1 MTPSAQES
9 QQHNVVPLPHHSP
22 PVDLRRMTSNSTL
35 LTPSHRE
42 RRLSSHPSQLLQTA
56 NARLG
61 SRSPSSIPSSPTSAH
76 SSSSA
81 IFERDIE
88 PVGPPSPPSSH
99 PLNPHRIPRSK
110 GTEQLEQSVPSVLDS
125 AASVLASSSPMEEDH
140 ISVVTPARDR
150 GREVRSGF
158 ASPIGSLRS
167 RSPSPTTGRSPA
179 RHRSSLLL
187 SVPGSSSPSA
197 PIPLPL
203 LSSSPTKEPFG
214 RLAIQT
220 SPLMTPPSAGA
231 VGAVK
236 KMGKSSPSI
245 ATPSSAYYS
254 TMSSAESSPSAT
266 IEQLPPVTASP
277 MQPLSQLQPI
287 HQFQPQPTPSAPH
300 PISSSSTYT
309 GSPYTH
315 PLNISHPPSP
325 THGASKRLSFM
336 SYSDLLAS
344 TPASTVPLSSF
355 TTCAS
360 SEPPPHIPGVTGF
373 GNVPSSGAGSIHG
386 RDRDSIALLDDVGG
400 EWEREGL
407 GKGLEERLEALM
419 IVPGRA

>member
-1 MTPSAQES
+1 MALP
-9 QQHNVVPLPHHSP
+9 PHHSP
-22 PVDLRRMTSNSTL
+22 PVDLRRMTSHSTL

-42 RRLSSHPSQLLQTA
+42 HRLSSHTSQLLQTSS
-56 NARLG
+56 ARLG

-88 PVGPPSPPSSH
+88 PIGPPSPPSSH
-99 PLNPHRIPRSK
+99 PPNPHRIPRSK

-125 AASVLASSSPMEEDH
+125 AASILTSSSPMEEDH
-140 ISVVTPARDR
+140 IAVVTPARDR
-150 GREVRSGF
+150 DRQIRSGF

-167 RSPSPTTGRSPA
+167 RSPSPTSGRSPA

-197 PIPLPL
+197 SIALPM
-203 LSSSPTKEPFG
+203 LSSSPTKEPQAC
-214 RLAIQT
+214 LTIQT
-220 SPLMTPPSAGA
+220 SAAAPPPPVGTAMT
-231 VGAVK
+231 VK
-236 KMGKSSPSI
+236 KAGKSSPSI
-245 ATPSSAYYS
+245 NTPTSAYYS
-254 TMSSAESSPSAT
+254 TLSSADSSPST
-266 IEQLPPVTASP
+266 TVEPLPLTTALP
-277 MQPLSQLQPI
+277 MQPVTQLQT
-287 HQFQPQPTPSAPH
+287 PQTQLATSP
-300 PISSSSTYT
+300 TYT
-309 GSPYTH
+309 GSPFTH
-315 PLNISHPPSP
+315 ALNISHPPSP
-325 THGASKRLSFM
+325 THVASKRLSFM

-344 TPASTVPLSSF
+344 TPASMVPLSSF

-360 SEPPPHIPGVTGF
+360 SDPPPHIPGVTGF
-373 GNVPSSGAGSIHG
+373 GNSHSSAGSIHG
-386 RDRDSIALLDDVGG
+386 KDRDSIALLDDVGG